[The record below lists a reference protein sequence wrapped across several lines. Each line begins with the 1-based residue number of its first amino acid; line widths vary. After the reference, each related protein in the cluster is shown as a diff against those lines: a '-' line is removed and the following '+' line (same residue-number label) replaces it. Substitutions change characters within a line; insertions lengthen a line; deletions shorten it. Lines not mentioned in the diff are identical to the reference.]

1 MIGDYK
7 KATHHCL
14 QSSEAVEKAYGS
26 SSVEYGHELHKLSQ
40 LLFNDRQIK
49 KALSI
54 IDKAIH
60 VLGTHYG
67 RCHPDVEELGEM
79 RKCLVSVNGMDV
91 DFF

>member
-40 LLFNDRQIK
+40 LQFNDQQIAN
-49 KALSI
+49 ALETIS
-54 IDKAIH
+54 KAISL
-60 VLGTHYG
+60 LGTHYG
-67 RCHPDVEELGEM
+67 RCHPDVEELDEM
-79 RKCLVSVNGMDV
+79 RRCLVSVEAMDG
-91 DFF
+91 